1 MREFYDLKENDEKDL
16 IIKLERDTVESCQD
30 DLMGTLADVL
40 SMADC
45 YFVGE
50 PFSLGNFDMGIYLVN
65 YNAYKYYIVSYNDL
79 YAMGDGEEVTLHAL
93 DVDDDIKE
101 LME

>member
-1 MREFYDLKENDEKDL
+1 MREFYDLKENDNTDL

-45 YFVGE
+45 YFVGD
-50 PFSLGNFDMGIYLVN
+50 PFCLSNYLMGVYLVN

-79 YAMGDGEEVTLHAL
+79 YAMGDGEEITLHAL
-93 DVDDDIKE
+93 DVDDEIKE
-101 LME
+101 LMD